1 MARLQAAV
9 YSKRAIGESLRSRD
23 RPRQL
28 ISASAETSAPLIP
41 EKI

>member
-9 YSKRAIGESLRSRD
+9 YSKRAIGESLRPPD

-28 ISASAETSAPLIP
+28 VSASTETLNPKTP